1 MASSISESEQI
12 YKNLSDQERQDLYR
26 NLIKEAQCA
35 VESNDIEQLKKLSE
49 IAVAIEEASSTNLI
63 KIFDAENPL
72 REANIVVENNGKAN
86 YLFSLGGS
94 SKLYD
99 LMENT
104 NEAIFQAIKSN
115 DVELVK
121 HLLLI
126 LLSDDPNKIIN
137 EKLTQL
143 KEAIQLLSGVYKEKL
158 SKDMKNYLERKI
170 RFYSFLCDFNVNE
183 NPVEWFVNRSEIDC
197 GIDIF
202 LLSLIKK
209 EIKEEVLLS
218 EIDNMIELLKKH
230 EEFYELEYKIRR
242 LKSEFESGKSKY
254 TAAVIQTS
262 IEEREKEMHNIEIRS
277 RDLISEKK
285 KLVEHLESFN

>member
-1 MASSISESEQI
+1 MESSISKSEQI

-49 IAVAIEEASSTNLI
+49 IAVAIEEASSRNLT
-63 KIFDAENPL
+63 KTFDAENPL
-72 REANIVVENNGKAN
+72 REANIVVENNGQTN

-121 HLLLI
+121 HLLTVISANHSNEIIKEIEL
-126 LLSDDPNKIIN
+126 LLSNTYK
-137 EKLTQL
+137 TL
-143 KEAIQLLSGVYKEKL
+143 KKTLA
-158 SKDMKNYLERKI
+158 KDMKNYLERKM
-170 RFYSFLCDFNVNE
+170 RFYRFLCDFNVNQ

-197 GIDIF
+197 EIDVF
-202 LLSLIKK
+202 LLSLIRR
-209 EIKEEVLLS
+209 EIKEEDLLAK
-218 EIDNMIELLKKH
+218 IDNMIELLKKH

-242 LKSEFESGKSKY
+242 LKSELESGKSKY
-254 TAAVIQTS
+254 PIEVIQV
-262 IEEREKEMHNIEIRS
+262 IIKEREEEMHNIEKKYIRS

-285 KLVEHLESFN
+285 KLVEHLESLN

>member
-1 MASSISESEQI
+1 M
-12 YKNLSDQERQDLYR
+12 SDQERQELYR
-26 NLIKEAQCA
+26 NLIKEVQCA
-35 VESNDIEQLKKLSE
+35 AESNDIEQLKKLSE

-63 KIFDAENPL
+63 TPFDAENPL
-72 REANIVVENNGKAN
+72 REANIIVENNGKTN

-104 NEAIFQAIKSN
+104 NEAILQAIKSN

-121 HLLLI
+121 HLLLT

-143 KEAIQLLSGVYKEKL
+143 KEVIQLLSGVYKEKL
-158 SKDMKNYLERKI
+158 SKDIQNYLEKKI
-170 RFYSFLCDFNVNE
+170 RFYSFLCDFKVNE
-183 NPVEWFVNRSEIDC
+183 NPVEWFVNRSELDC
-197 GIDIF
+197 EIDIF
-202 LLSLIKK
+202 LLCLIRR

-242 LKSEFESGKSKY
+242 LKSELESSKSKY
-254 TAAVIQTS
+254 TAAVIQAS
-262 IEEREKEMHNIEIRS
+262 IEERKKEMYNIEEKYIRS
-277 RDLISEKK
+277 RDLINEKK
-285 KLVEHLESFN
+285 RLISYLQTPWE